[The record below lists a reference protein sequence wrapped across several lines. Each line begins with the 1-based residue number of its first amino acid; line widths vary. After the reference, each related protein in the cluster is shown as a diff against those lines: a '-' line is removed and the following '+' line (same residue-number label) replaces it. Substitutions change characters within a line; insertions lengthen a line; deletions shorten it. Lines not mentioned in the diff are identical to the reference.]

1 MLRVDVAPNR
11 SVSARTIIHHNI
23 SCVICFWNHSARN
36 NKFQKGSGWPSD
48 MFFLLKEFYSKLS
61 KYKRHQNP
69 MANCW
74 SIIHGALHPTS
85 FSSTTKVAGAEGRA
99 FSLEALLIH
108 NSQSHDGSFLR
119 NIPTDP
125 FNIPRYLQNINMK
138 RFPRR
143 VGPFSVEHFW
153 LSYGLMRSHVN
164 KHWDPIWN
172 MSFECFLPPNTVHQK
187 SLSTKSVPRSVYF
200 DCMSFHKGQNSMPAL
215 CTDY

>member
-48 MFFLLKEFYSKLS
+48 MFFLLKEFYSKPS

-85 FSSTTKVAGAEGRA
+85 FSSTTKVAGAWWPG
-99 FSLEALLIH
+99 LL
-108 NSQSHDGSFLR
+108 
-119 NIPTDP
+119 
-125 FNIPRYLQNINMK
+125 
-138 RFPRR
+138 
-143 VGPFSVEHFW
+143 
-153 LSYGLMRSHVN
+153 
-164 KHWDPIWN
+164 
-172 MSFECFLPPNTVHQK
+172 
-187 SLSTKSVPRSVYF
+187 PRSSLDSQLSITRREFPKKYSNRPLQHPQVPSKYKYETISSESWSIF
-200 DCMSFHKGQNSMPAL
+200 CWTFLTFIWSHEVS
-215 CTDY
+215 C